1 MICERC
7 HGAGWIFSLP
17 PGVNA
22 FEMRV
27 PALANAMRR
36 VPCWICGG
44 CRIAS
49 CRDAAGEGGPC
60 CNPAPTREDED
71 A

>member
-36 VPCWICGG
+36 VPCRTCGG
-44 CRIAS
+44 CGLAH
-49 CRDAAGEGGPC
+49 CCEGEICQPE
-60 CNPAPTREDED
+60 PDKREVED
-71 A
+71 G